1 MVLTRVGYKQRGL
14 VPMTDDIAAVIKKH
28 NQCKIMDFFGQNLNV
43 SSAMGPL
50 DLMVLDGT
58 ECLDWSLG
66 PQCLMKLSTGD
77 TMRAGEY
84 SLAVELEHADPS
96 IVNLQQGGSPAQ
108 PQVCGGSVS
117 VTPPCPAEILCAT
130 CSSSSAQ
137 PSPIYKGPHHE
148 EMDSNTVV
156 KLLYSQLDLIKSLF
170 IKWTEDLSLIKN
182 LLAECMGQL
191 LLLTAPMSSCSKD
204 ATLIQPLCTTLST
217 AVSETKSRVD
227 RDPSPIHELSFTTEL
242 PTSLYLSYLTITG
255 NVTQIKLVL
264 TNHHLQLPMYFFLS
278 NLSFLELMITAT
290 VMPKMLINIIT
301 GKKTIS
307 FVGCPTQSFFYFLM
321 GSTEFFILAVMS
333 FDHYVAICYP
343 LRYASIM
350 NSKACFQLL
359 LGSWV
364 GGFLIILVPSIVTAG
379 LPFCGPNIV
388 NHFFCD
394 SAPLLKL
401 VCGDTSL
408 AERVDFGTSSIL
420 LLGSLLI
427 TVVSYIYI
435 IIAVLKIPSAQGRQK
450 AFSTYVSHITVV
462 ILYYGS
468 SIFIYVHPTKG
479 NILDFNKIGT
489 VLNTMVTPMLN
500 PFIYSLRN
508 VKVKDSLRVI
518 FNQRKL
524 ILKK

>member
-1 MVLTRVGYKQRGL
+1 MEKGNKTIV
-14 VPMTDDIAAVIKKH
+14 
-28 NQCKIMDFFGQNLNV
+28 
-43 SSAMGPL
+43 
-50 DLMVLDGT
+50 T
-58 ECLDWSLG
+58 EFILLG
-66 PQCLMKLSTGD
+66 FQTV
-77 TMRAGEY
+77 R
-84 SLAVELEHADPS
+84 
-96 IVNLQQGGSPAQ
+96 
-108 PQVCGGSVS
+108 SV
-117 VTPPCPAEILCAT
+117 EIL
-130 CSSSSAQ
+130 
-137 PSPIYKGPHHE
+137 I
-148 EMDSNTVV
+148 
-156 KLLYSQLDLIKSLF
+156 F
-170 IKWTEDLSLIKN
+170 ITFFFVY
-182 LLAECMGQL
+182 A
-191 LLLTAPMSSCSKD
+191 
-204 ATLIQPLCTTLST
+204 
-217 AVSETKSRVD
+217 
-227 RDPSPIHELSFTTEL
+227 
-242 PTSLYLSYLTITG
+242 LTIMG
-255 NVTQIKLVL
+255 NVTLITLVL

-278 NLSFLELMITAT
+278 NLSFLELMITST

-301 GKKTIS
+301 GKKNIS
-307 FVGCPTQSFFYFLM
+307 FVGCLTQSFFYFLM

-333 FDHYVAICYP
+333 IDRYVAICYP

-379 LPFCGPNIV
+379 LSFCGPNIV

-450 AFSTYVSHITVV
+450 AFSTCVSHITVV

-468 SIFIYVHPTKG
+468 SIFIYVRPTKG

-508 VKVKDSLRVI
+508 EKVKDSLRVI